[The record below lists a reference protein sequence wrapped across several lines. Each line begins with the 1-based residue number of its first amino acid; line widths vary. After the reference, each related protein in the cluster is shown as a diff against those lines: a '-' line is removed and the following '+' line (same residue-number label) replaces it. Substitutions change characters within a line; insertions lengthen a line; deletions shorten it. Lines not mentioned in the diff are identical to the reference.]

1 MSTKRLFVG
10 NLSYDTTEEE
20 LRGLFTTWGPVSDTR
35 LLAERGFGFVEI
47 PAERMAEAIA
57 AMHGKEFKG
66 RTLIVNEA
74 RPRPQGPSG
83 GRGYG
88 GGGGRPGG
96 WSGGGGGERSGRGGG
111 GRGRRRERRD
121 RRPRW

>member
-20 LRGLFTTWGPVSDTR
+20 LRGLFTTWGPVTDAR

-47 PAERMAEAIA
+47 PAERMAEAIST
-57 AMHGKEFKG
+57 MHGKEFKG

-74 RPRPQGPSG
+74 RPRPQGPPG

-111 GRGRRRERRD
+111 GRRRERRD